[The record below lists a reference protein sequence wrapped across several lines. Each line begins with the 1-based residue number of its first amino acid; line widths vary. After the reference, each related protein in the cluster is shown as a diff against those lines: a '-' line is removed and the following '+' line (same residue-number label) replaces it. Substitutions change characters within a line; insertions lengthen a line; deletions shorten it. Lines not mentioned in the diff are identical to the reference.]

1 MGSKKPESKLPTTRF
16 ILVSV
21 VFLTHNMLLM
31 RFTKGFS
38 GAGNSRRFLSSS
50 LSCLPPILNAN
61 DKKSHGLNLNFNR
74 RLEQNRCRLQHR
86 CSSVLLRSTAES
98 TIHSVT
104 TKAAKEAS
112 NIVYTKEVVPQAVS
126 IPKKF
131 VPMPFDYHKQLTIKI
146 DSLTN
151 MGWGVGRVKLE
162 EESTSES
169 YIDSSSDTDDDSE
182 EDKNERLWVVMVP
195 HVLVGETVRVS
206 IFRNMKSYSEA
217 DLVDVLEASPERV
230 KPKCALAGTCGG
242 CQYQHMSIK
251 AQREWKTKHVEEV
264 LLQQNI
270 DGYNTPNLLGV
281 LPTSGTKEVYGYRS
295 KITPHYQAPIEHPD
309 GTYEMQAIGFQR
321 SSNRNLIDVPE
332 CYIAMPAIN
341 EKYKETRVR
350 LHQEAEQGLLN
361 IPPKKKRRRRRGSK
375 GGAQGATLLFRQ
387 ADDEHDEDSDDANDG
402 GKPLVITD
410 HNQYMTT
417 TIKGLKFRYIAGNFF
432 QNNNYVVP
440 LMVDAVVKAA
450 TMPVAATGRAPSKL
464 IDCYCGSGLFAV
476 SAASHFDLCVGIE
489 LNDKAIGEA
498 TANAESNGITNCQF
512 MAASAEAIFTSP
524 PEITI
529 SGFEQQRVQTFDRQE
544 TVVIVDPPRKGCSEE
559 FLKQLYEYSPQ
570 RIVYMSCGPATQA
583 RDAKGIVEIGGYE
596 VTSIE
601 PFDLFPQTKHI
612 ESLMVFE
619 KKEPESSH

>member
-1 MGSKKPESKLPTTRF
+1 MFMSTTDSTEEAETK
-16 ILVSV
+16 V
-21 VFLTHNMLLM
+21 LT
-31 RFTKGFS
+31 
-38 GAGNSRRFLSSS
+38 
-50 LSCLPPILNAN
+50 
-61 DKKSHGLNLNFNR
+61 
-74 RLEQNRCRLQHR
+74 
-86 CSSVLLRSTAES
+86 
-98 TIHSVT
+98 
-104 TKAAKEAS
+104 KEA
-112 NIVYTKEVVPQAVS
+112 VPQAVT
-126 IPKKF
+126 IPKRF
-131 VPMPFDYHKQLTIKI
+131 VPTPFDYHQELTIKI

-151 MGWGVGRVKLE
+151 MGWGVGRIKLDE
-162 EESTSES
+162 DNTSDS
-169 YIDSSSDTDDDSE
+169 YVEPSNDNEDDDE
-182 EDKNERLWVVMVP
+182 TKERLWVVMVP

-217 DLVDVLEASPERV
+217 DLVEIVEASPERV
-230 KPKCALAGTCGG
+230 TPKCALAGTCGG

-264 LLQQNI
+264 LLQQDI
-270 DGYNTPNLLGV
+270 QGYNTPELLKV
-281 LPTSGTKEVYGYRS
+281 LPTSGTDEVYGYRS

-309 GTYEMQAIGFQR
+309 GSFEMQAIGFQR
-321 SSNRNLIDVPE
+321 SSNRNLVDVPE

-341 EKYKETRVR
+341 EKYKETRLR
-350 LHQEAEQGLLN
+350 LHEEAKQGLLN
-361 IPPKKKRRRRRGSK
+361 KPPKKRKRRKRGSK

-387 ADDEHDEDSDDANDG
+387 ADDEEDEETGETKS
-402 GKPLVITD
+402 VVVTD

-450 TMPVAATGRAPSKL
+450 TMPVAATGKAPTKL
-464 IDCYCGSGLFAV
+464 IDCYCGSGLFAIS
-476 SAASHFDLCVGIE
+476 SAAHFDLCVGIE
-489 LNDKAIGEA
+489 LNEKAIGEA
-498 TANAESNGITNCQF
+498 TANAEANGISNCQF

-529 SGFEQQRVQTFDRQE
+529 AGFEQQRVQTFDREE

-583 RDAKGIVEIGGYE
+583 RDAKGIVEVGGYE
-596 VTSIE
+596 VTSVE

-619 KKEPESSH
+619 KKAE